1 MISDSIRE
9 IFDQQ
14 LNYDQSLKSYFQ
26 WEIFFFAGK

>member
-14 LNYDQSLKSYFQ
+14 LNYDQSLKSYF
-26 WEIFFFAGK
+26 ENFFFFAGK